1 MDSFNKSIGFVS
13 PFCRFCCSPTS
24 FLPFVSGSLGLTGR
38 LFIAHL
44 LVVRGKRTPLPIP
57 FYMAHSTKGAADGIN
72 RIAVSGIGINKTGRR
87 AKPSPKSKFMSF
99 FFVFSGKSR
108 NFAPDLQ
115 TVS

>member
-1 MDSFNKSIGFVS
+1 MDSFNNSIEFVS
-13 PFCRFCCSPTS
+13 PFCRFYCSQTS
-24 FLPFVSGSLGLTGR
+24 FSPFVFGSFGLKGR

-57 FYMAHSTKGAADGIN
+57 FYMAYSTKGAADGIN
-72 RIAVSGIGINKTGRR
+72 RIAVSGIGIQKTGRG

-99 FFVFSGKSR
+99 FFVFSKKIR